1 MPKQQPKPR
10 RIRRFFKRLVRLAG
24 FTLVTAI
31 VLGAVGTAGVWSHFW
46 GTRIGNPT
54 ADSCANCHPM
64 QPYVESERASTLL
77 ASAHAGQG
85 VTCLDCHD
93 YGAEQQLRD
102 TLAFLRGQYDDPLPR
117 QRYGMD
123 VCLSCH
129 EHGSYEQIAW
139 RTTDL
144 GVTDSQ
150 AKGHEANPHQPPHY
164 DELECNSC
172 HRIHQPGTLL
182 CWECHTYKF
191 DTPYIGERA
200 EATPQP
206 APP

>member
-1 MPKQQPKPR
+1 M
-10 RIRRFFKRLVRLAG
+10 V
-24 FTLVTAI
+24 V
-31 VLGAVGTAGVWSHFW
+31 VLGVVGSAGVWSHFW
-46 GTRIGNPT
+46 GTRVGDPA

-64 QPYVESERASTLL
+64 QPYVDSEQASNLL

-102 TLAFLRGQYDDPLPR
+102 TLAFLQGEYEEPLQR
-117 QRYGMD
+117 QRYDMD
-123 VCLSCH
+123 LCLSCH
-129 EHGSYEQIAW
+129 EHGTYAQIAW

-150 AKGHEANPHQPPHY
+150 AKGHEANPHQPPHF
-164 DELECNSC
+164 DKLECNSC
-172 HRIHQPGTLL
+172 HRIHQEGTLL
-182 CWECHTYKF
+182 CWECHAYEF
-191 DTPYIGERA
+191 DTPYLAARV

-206 APP
+206 ASP